1 MACRPLFSWVM
12 LYQTGGEATMP
23 EPNLTERRQKWFA
36 TVRAGRERDTG
47 KTMAEWVAI
56 AGGGGCGDRSAA
68 ANGLGEGGVA
78 RRPTPTVMARL
89 VRATHGRR
97 RMCSQICPPMIASN
111 VSAHGSP

>member
-1 MACRPLFSWVM
+1 M

-68 ANGLGEGGVA
+68 ANGLGEGGV
-78 RRPTPTVMARL
+78 
-89 VRATHGRR
+89 
-97 RMCSQICPPMIASN
+97 
-111 VSAHGSP
+111 